1 MSEDKKPE
9 TVESA
14 VIEYMDEESKETV
27 GKELGK
33 TAVTLTKTI
42 NTILLPIQATVYGVE
57 KIKLFLSNYLENKL
71 KNIPIENITPPKGNI
86 AGPAIENLKYL
97 DDSKEDNLLKEMY
110 ANLIA
115 NAMNQETKE
124 STHPAFV
131 EIIKQMDSK
140 DILIL
145 EAIKK
150 EKVLAFLQIEQLKK
164 PKHLG
169 KHEGSVVKIK
179 YLCAQNVLSIAN
191 SLALLTS
198 NLENLERLKLID
210 IDISRYITDDAFYQL
225 IRNEKTYNDCV
236 SGYGELL
243 DESKGMITITNLG
256 HYFLKACLD

>member
-14 VIEYMDEESKETV
+14 VIEYMDEESKVTV

-97 DDSKEDNLLKEMY
+97 DDSKEDNFLKEMY

-115 NAMNQETKE
+115 NAMNKETKE
-124 STHPAFV
+124 SVHPAFV
-131 EIIKQMDSK
+131 EIIKQMDPNDILLIEAVRKCSNRAFLSINQTKDPQPSYSIIIKQLFKK
-140 DILIL
+140 DI
-145 EAIKK
+145 
-150 EKVLAFLQIEQLKK
+150 QT
-164 PKHLG
+164 
-169 KHEGSVVKIK
+169 VVEPI
-179 YLCAQNVLSIAN
+179 YLFN
-191 SLALLTS
+191 SS
-198 NLENLERLKLID
+198 LENLERLKIIELRKD
-210 IDISRYITDDAFYQL
+210 VFFSNEKLYEE
-225 IRNEKTYNDCV
+225 IRNEIVYMQLKLQL
-236 SGYGELL
+236 GEQFNEEKGILKITSL
-243 DESKGMITITNLG
+243 GES
-256 HYFLKACLD
+256 FLKACLD